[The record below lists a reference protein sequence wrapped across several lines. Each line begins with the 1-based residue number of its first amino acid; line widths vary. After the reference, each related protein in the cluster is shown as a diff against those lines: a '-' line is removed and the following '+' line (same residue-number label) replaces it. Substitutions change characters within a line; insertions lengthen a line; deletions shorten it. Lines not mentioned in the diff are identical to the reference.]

1 MYCTSCGI
9 ELPDSHRY
17 CHQCGTATGNTGFT
31 SPTGEPGMRLTR
43 PMAEKK
49 IAGVCAGIARYFGI
63 DVTLVRIIM
72 VCLAFWPPSV
82 GLILYIVC
90 WIVMP
95 KDPLLLPPPHV
106 SQGNAAVAN

>member
-1 MYCTSCGI
+1 
-9 ELPDSHRY
+9 
-17 CHQCGTATGNTGFT
+17 
-31 SPTGEPGMRLTR
+31 
-43 PMAEKK
+43 MAEKK
-49 IAGVCAGIARYFGI
+49 IAGVCAGIARYFEI

-95 KDPLLLPPPHV
+95 RDPLLLPPPHV
-106 SQGNAAVAN
+106 DQDIAPAVR

>member
-1 MYCTSCGI
+1 
-9 ELPDSHRY
+9 
-17 CHQCGTATGNTGFT
+17 
-31 SPTGEPGMRLTR
+31 MRLTR